1 MVRGRPGPAW
11 SSRTGTSPVCG
22 TRLRRGPGPGQAAA
36 PERPLG
42 VWDRVADCESG
53 GDWSINTG
61 NGYSG
66 GLQFSHSTWRAYGGE
81 EFAPL
86 AYQASREEQII
97 VAERVLDDAGW
108 GAWPTCSRN
117 SAALT
122 ARDRRVRAAEAPP
135 DLPRCDR
142 SGSPVDRLSKLRRF
156 RSSRCAARAVSR

>member
-1 MVRGRPGPAW
+1 MVRRRPCAGRSRRSNAPG
-11 SSRTGTSPVCG
+11 
-22 TRLRRGPGPGQAAA
+22 LRRSPSPTAARPRS
-36 PERPLG
+36 PEVPLG

-86 AYQASREEQII
+86 AYQASREQQIV

-108 GAWPTCSRN
+108 GAWPTCSR
-117 SAALT
+117 L
-122 ARDRRVRAAEAPP
+122 
-135 DLPRCDR
+135 L
-142 SGSPVDRLSKLRRF
+142 GLR
-156 RSSRCAARAVSR
+156 

>member
-1 MVRGRPGPAW
+1 M
-11 SSRTGTSPVCG
+11 
-22 TRLRRGPGPGQAAA
+22 
-36 PERPLG
+36 PLG

-66 GLQFSHSTWRAYGGE
+66 GVQFSHSTWRAYGGE

-86 AYQASREEQII
+86 AYQASREQQII

-117 SAALT
+117 SACAAIALVCHVAQRASAGTVSDARLT
-122 ARDRRVRAAEAPP
+122 AER
-135 DLPRCDR
+135 LPRHA
-142 SGSPVDRLSKLRRF
+142 STPSSVASEV
-156 RSSRCAARAVSR
+156 SRCYTPSLASNHR